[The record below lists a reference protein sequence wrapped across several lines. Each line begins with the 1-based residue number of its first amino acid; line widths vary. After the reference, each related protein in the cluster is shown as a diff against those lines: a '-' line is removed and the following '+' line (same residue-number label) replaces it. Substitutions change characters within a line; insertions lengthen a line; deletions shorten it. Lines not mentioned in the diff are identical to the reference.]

1 VKTPQVFK
9 TSILK
14 QGSKTFIGLPFNP
27 DEVWGAK
34 PRQQISGSI
43 NNCKV
48 RGQLIRQGDQ
58 FILVLGAA
66 WRRDNQLEAGAE
78 VEVVLAPEGPQMDDL
93 PPDIIRALEE
103 EPLALAFFE
112 SLATFYRKAY
122 LKWISR
128 ARRPEIR
135 SARIAEMVSL
145 LKAGVRQRQS

>member
-1 VKTPQVFK
+1 MKTPQVFK

-14 QGSKTFIGLPFNP
+14 QGSKTFIALPFNP
-27 DEVWGAK
+27 VEVWGAK
-34 PRQQISGSI
+34 SRQQISGSI
-43 NNCKV
+43 NNCSV
-48 RGQLIRQGDQ
+48 RGQLVRQDDQ

-78 VEVVLAPEGPQMDDL
+78 VEAVLAPEGPQLAEL
-93 PPDIIRALEE
+93 PPDILRALEE

-122 LKWISR
+122 LKWIAG

-145 LKAGVRQRQS
+145 LKAGIKQKPA